1 MNASA
6 RKPAQPAAG
15 AKPNAAAEDKRHA
28 ERLWELYVKA
38 FEGLLDR
45 HCCVPAEQYQTAGD
59 REWESAQAIANAA
72 MTLAICAAAKWKAY
86 EAAYL
91 SCSPAAARRVRIC
104 TPTPPLPVG
113 PPDVGPTRAAFAQST
128 PIGKISREQL
138 AAPNRP
144 FPRRPT
150 DGMQISAR
158 SPHSPGLPTRC
169 LPTRWE
175 YQPPVGFPPVGCR
188 PRDLPAAG
196 NFAAT
201 IARPFCKF

>member
-1 MNASA
+1 
-6 RKPAQPAAG
+6 
-15 AKPNAAAEDKRHA
+15 
-28 ERLWELYVKA
+28 LYVKA

-72 MTLAICAAAKWKAY
+72 MTAICAAAKWEAY

-91 SCSPAAARRVRIC
+91 SCSPAPARRVRIC

-113 PPDVGPTRAAFAQST
+113 PPDVGPTRAGFAQST

-144 FPRRPT
+144 FRLRPT

-158 SPHSPGLPTRC
+158 PPHSPGLPTR
-169 LPTRWE
+169 WE
-175 YQPPVGFPPVGCR
+175 Y
-188 PRDLPAAG
+188 
-196 NFAAT
+196 
-201 IARPFCKF
+201 